1 MKVYMLKVSIIRTS
15 MLEASIPTA
24 AVDGAFDAVGQNV

>member
-15 MLEASIPTA
+15 MLEVSIPTA
-24 AVDGAFDAVGQNV
+24 AVDEGLYAEGQHH

>member
-1 MKVYMLKVSIIRTS
+1 MKVYMLTVSIIRTS

-24 AVDGAFDAVGQNV
+24 AVDEGLYADGQHH